1 MPSRDDIFK
10 QQSPWGSPPGGD
22 GNGSGRRTSPPNID
36 DLIRKAQ
43 GKIGKIFPGGKA
55 GGKKPIALGI
65 IILLILWALSG
76 LYRVLPDEQGVVL
89 RFGKFVKTTQPG
101 LNYHLPFPV
110 ERVLTPKVT
119 KVNRID
125 VGFRS
130 ASDTGRTSGVDDVP
144 EESLMLTGDENIVN
158 IDYSVFWVIKDA
170 GKFLFKIQ
178 SPVVTVK
185 AAAETAMREVI
196 AKSRLQPILTEG
208 RSKIE
213 AETQTIMQG
222 LLDEYESGIQ
232 ITQVQTQK
240 ADPPDEVIDAFRDVQ
255 AARADMERSK
265 NEAEAYQNDVIPRA
279 RGEAAKI
286 LQEAEAYK
294 KQVVAEAEGEAS
306 RFVAI
311 YNEYAKAKKVTQER
325 MYLETMEKVLADI
338 DKVII
343 DKSSGA
349 GVVPYLPLPELRS
362 KERNNEKI
370 FDSNTSCSG
379 SDSIP
384 ITFCGTRN

>member
-1 MPSRDDIFK
+1 MANNDDFGK
-10 QQSPWGSPPGGD
+10 GGSPWGSQGGGGG
-22 GNGSGRRTSPPNID
+22 GNGSGRKGPTPPNID
-36 DLIRKAQ
+36 EIVNKIQDLVKKFI
-43 GKIGKIFPGGKA
+43 PGNGS
-55 GGKKPIALGI
+55 GKKPIILGLVI
-65 IILLILWALSG
+65 VIAIWAFSG

-89 RFGKFVKTTQPG
+89 RFGKFVSTTQPG
-101 LNYHLPFPV
+101 LNYHIPYPV
-110 ERVLTPKVT
+110 ETVLTPKVT

-125 VGFRS
+125 VGFRA
-130 ASDTGRTSGVDDVP
+130 ASDTGRTSGIADVS

-158 IDYSVFWVIKDA
+158 IDFSVFWVIKDA

-196 AKSRLQPILTEG
+196 ARSRIQPILTEG

-213 AETQTIMQG
+213 IETQEIIQS

-279 RGEAAKI
+279 RGDAAKI

-294 KQVVAEAEGEAS
+294 KQVVALAEGEAS
-306 RFVAI
+306 RFLAI
-311 YNEYAKAKKVTQER
+311 YNEYKFAKKVTQER

-343 DKSSGA
+343 DKKAG
-349 GVVPYLPLPELRS
+349 GVVPYLPLPQLTKKS
-362 KERNNEKI
+362 K
-370 FDSNTSCSG
+370 
-379 SDSIP
+379 
-384 ITFCGTRN
+384 GTDTQ

>member
-1 MPSRDDIFK
+1 MAGKDFRGGG
-10 QQSPWGSPPGGD
+10 SPWGSPPGG
-22 GNGSGRRTSPPNID
+22 GNGSGRGPTPPDID
-36 DLIRKAQ
+36 EIIK
-43 GKIGKIFPGGKA
+43 KIQKTINRFIPGRGA
-55 GGKKPIALGI
+55 GGNKPIFLGL
-65 IILLILWALSG
+65 IILVIIWIASG

-89 RFGKFVKTTQPG
+89 RFGKFVNTTQPG
-101 LNYHLPFPV
+101 LNYHIPFPV
-110 ERVLTPKVT
+110 ERALTPKVT
-119 KVNRID
+119 KVNRMD

-130 ASDTGRTSGVDDVP
+130 GSDSGFSSAGVADVP

-158 IDYSVFWVIKDA
+158 IDFSVFWVIKDA

-178 SPVVTVK
+178 DPPATVK

-196 AKSRLQPILTEG
+196 AKSKLQSILTEG

-213 AETQTIMQG
+213 IETQDIAQS

-265 NEAEAYQNDVIPRA
+265 NEAEAYANDVIPRA

-294 KQVVAEAEGEAS
+294 KQVVAAAEGEAS
-306 RFVAI
+306 RFLAI
-311 YNEYAKAKKVTQER
+311 YTEYAKAKEVTQER

-343 DKSSGA
+343 DKNAGSG
-349 GVVPYLPLPELRS
+349 VIPYLPLPELG
-362 KERNNEKI
+362 KKKATN
-370 FDSNTSCSG
+370 
-379 SDSIP
+379 
-384 ITFCGTRN
+384 